1 MKYNFIIQELKA
13 SPDPNVR
20 TFVREVER
28 IERLTSVK
36 RQYYYSHLHE
46 PDAIN
51 SLVNDY
57 IPYIT
62 RVAYIQSL
70 KTNSVSFLDLVNE
83 GIVGACV
90 SLLRSEERGKAKVAR
105 VRACINNYIKRAIE
119 KEEQQFSEEDGPVS
133 FCCGDD
139 VESINENDVINAIDR
154 GRERV
159 LMSNLIYRNLGS
171 RRGGIILEY
180 YLQSDSDVKKVAE
193 RFGLT
198 RERVRQIIRNFRQIY
213 KNVDNLWSVF
223 SSDFNLPVNESK
235 FYLKNSNKRKRA
247 KVETS
252 QSKSRDKA
260 CKINDLWR
268 IAADSLELAGIIT
281 SGFLKSVSSE
291 YGNFFYDYLLK
302 SGICEEEYEGMLI
315 LKQKIPKSIPF
326 DWDSI
331 TNN

>member
-90 SLLRSEERGKAKVAR
+90 SLLRSEEGGTAKFTR
-105 VRACINNYIKRAIE
+105 VRACINSYIKRAIE
-119 KEEQQFSEEDGPVS
+119 KEEQQFSEENGPVT

-139 VESINENDVINAIDR
+139 VESINESDVINAIDR
-154 GRERV
+154 GKERV

-180 YLQSDSDVKKVAE
+180 YLQSDSDVKEVAE

-198 RERVRQIIRNFRQIY
+198 RERVRQIIRNFGKIY

-223 SSDFNLPVNESK
+223 SSDFNLPVMRVNSILRILTRGREPK
-235 FYLKNSNKRKRA
+235 LKLANQN
-247 KVETS
+247 
-252 QSKSRDKA
+252 
-260 CKINDLWR
+260 
-268 IAADSLELAGIIT
+268 LEIRLV
-281 SGFLKSVSSE
+281 K
-291 YGNFFYDYLLK
+291 
-302 SGICEEEYEGMLI
+302 
-315 LKQKIPKSIPF
+315 
-326 DWDSI
+326 
-331 TNN
+331 